1 MDDVFEAEN
10 ALVELDP
17 LVHLAELDVS
27 DDVVERE
34 QPVPGSGRA
43 VRRKRPVP
51 REERPVVRRAGDERV
66 DDLAVRR
73 DARQLDTAV
82 LVLAD
87 ERLAD
92 RARAMPDRV
101 LERRLGIRHRERDV
115 ADAVAMGRG
124 EGRDLVVEA
133 SALVSAKRIS
143 PCCRT

>member
-51 REERPVVRRAGDERV
+51 RRKGPSYAERATNVWTTSPYVAM
-66 DDLAVRR
+66 LASSTRPCSSSPTNGSR
-73 DARQLDTAV
+73 T
-82 LVLAD
+82 
-87 ERLAD
+87 
-92 RARAMPDRV
+92 ARAPCPT
-101 LERRLGIRHRERDV
+101 
-115 ADAVAMGRG
+115 AYSNA
-124 EGRDLVVEA
+124 
-133 SALVSAKRIS
+133 ALHPA
-143 PCCRT
+143 P